1 MAILQAGPVWYKTR
15 THPFTAGSN
24 IPSLQFPGK
33 KERFSNLF
41 YMMAVSRA
49 KRIILNNRLENVIQQ
64 PRTTTLIR
72 LKYRL
77 KY

>member
-24 IPSLQFPGK
+24 IPTLQFPGK
-33 KERFSNLF
+33 KERFSNVF
-41 YMMAVSRA
+41 CMMALSRA

-64 PRTTTLIR
+64 PHTTALVR
-72 LKYRL
+72 FKYRL